1 MNNTK
6 NIFGIIIL
14 FALIG
19 GIYLIYQKAQPT
31 YTTYTE
37 VQNLTLENEDLK
49 RQVEELKMKKESY
62 EKAEKVKTKPVFKSD
77 LATNDQMSSF
87 GVMFEDVIQS
97 AKYNGLKLR
106 SIEYNLTPPNDIV
119 AKELST
125 DYNVCAI
132 QMQLIGS
139 YSQLRSYFQDIYN
152 YPYLINLD
160 KISVTPFVGNKK
172 VLIADVTVNIY
183 SEKNDAQKQAFKAAK
198 ELANN

>member
-1 MNNTK
+1 MNNVK
-6 NIFGIIIL
+6 NIFILIVL
-14 FALIG
+14 FAFIG
-19 GIYLIYQKAQPT
+19 GVYLIYQKAQPA
-31 YTTYTE
+31 YNTYTE
-37 VQNLTLENEDLK
+37 VQSLTIENEDLK
-49 RQVEELKMKKESY
+49 RQVEELKIKKESY
-62 EKAEKVKTKPVFKSD
+62 EKAEKIKTKPVFKSD
-77 LATNDQMSSF
+77 LVTNDQMSTF

-106 SIEYNLTPPNDIV
+106 SIEYKLSPANDIV
-119 AKELST
+119 AKELSA

-139 YSQLRSYFQDIYN
+139 YSQLRSYFQDIFN

-160 KISVTPFVGNKK
+160 KISITPFVGNKK

-198 ELANN
+198 DLSSN

>member
-1 MNNTK
+1 MSTLKIEIK
-6 NIFGIIIL
+6 NIKFENFI
-14 FALIG
+14 
-19 GIYLIYQKAQPT
+19 
-31 YTTYTE
+31 
-37 VQNLTLENEDLK
+37 NTLENEDLK